1 MKKSILIGALAV
13 MMLFAFTACEP
24 QIAGVIPGGDSPVAK
39 VTFVSANDPLRE
51 GTAPGMVNAVVDVI
65 YKDGTSTNGVTAKMN
80 VTSKIEPG
88 TNVAPAVL
96 SGEEGATSYLVSFE
110 AATVTELAVDTE
122 DVELSIKDTS
132 IDVATDN
139 SKTMLNG
146 IVVTATY
153 SDGFVEVVDDWTSK
167 WNAATRANV
176 TGATISYLSGS
187 AEVEFEIERTPAEK
201 ATITSLVATYND
213 DEEVVVGQSFDPAL
227 VEVVA
232 TYSDETTKT
241 LTSSEYY
248 LDKYTADFTSTTEV
262 VFTVTLYE
270 AVQSGSIKTAEL
282 SITPV
287 ADYITSFTAAQKMT
301 DDEPSTTYIKG
312 ETAINVNQFDFTA
325 TSFAVQAVTEQN
337 KTIASG
343 VEIFDTPAK
352 VPAGYPSN
360 TLRVYFRL
368 TADKDVT
375 AYIDIPLAEKASE

>member
-51 GTAPGMVNAVVDVI
+51 GTTPGMVNAVVDVI
-65 YKDGTSTNGVTAKMN
+65 YKDGTSTTGVTAKMN
-80 VTSKIEPG
+80 VTSEIEPG

-187 AEVEFEIERTPAEK
+187 AEVEFEIERTPEAAPVVDDIAVYYSVNGDEATTTAPTTLYLGDVVTISVWTVDSADEQIADVTSSVTALNGTSFTNSVTVGETAYAATIGYEAYSANISVVKGTDSIVEDSVSVSYDAEK
-201 ATITSLVATYND
+201 ATTFTANYTFKNTDFKATWNTLSGDTFGTVNIVLAPTSQSIPAQNPPASVNVQLTLTYTVKGESVTEN
-213 DEEVVVGQSFDPAL
+213 VVVNVP
-227 VEVVA
+227 V
-232 TYSDETTKT
+232 
-241 LTSSEYY
+241 
-248 LDKYTADFTSTTEV
+248 YTA
-262 VFTVTLYE
+262 
-270 AVQSGSIKTAEL
+270 
-282 SITPV
+282 
-287 ADYITSFTAAQKMT
+287 
-301 DDEPSTTYIKG
+301 
-312 ETAINVNQFDFTA
+312 N
-325 TSFAVQAVTEQN
+325 
-337 KTIASG
+337 
-343 VEIFDTPAK
+343 
-352 VPAGYPSN
+352 
-360 TLRVYFRL
+360 
-368 TADKDVT
+368 
-375 AYIDIPLAEKASE
+375 

>member
-51 GTAPGMVNAVVDVI
+51 GTTPGMVNAVVDVI

-122 DVELSIKDTS
+122 NVELSIKDTS

-187 AEVEFEIERTPAEK
+187 AEVEFEIERTPEAAPVVDDIAVYYSVNGDEATTTAPTTLYLGDVVTISVWTVDSADEQIADVTSSVTALNGTSFTNSVTAGETAYAATIGYEGYSASVSVVKGTDSIVEDSVSVSYDPEK
-201 ATITSLVATYND
+201 ATTFTAGHPFANSDFKATWETLSGDEFGSVTIALAPTS
-213 DEEVVVGQSFDPAL
+213 QSIPSQNAPASVNVQL
-227 VEVVA
+227 TL
-232 TYSDETTKT
+232 TYSVNGETVTENT
-241 LTSSEYY
+241 VVNVPV
-248 LDKYTADFTSTTEV
+248 YTAD
-262 VFTVTLYE
+262 
-270 AVQSGSIKTAEL
+270 
-282 SITPV
+282 
-287 ADYITSFTAAQKMT
+287 
-301 DDEPSTTYIKG
+301 
-312 ETAINVNQFDFTA
+312 
-325 TSFAVQAVTEQN
+325 
-337 KTIASG
+337 
-343 VEIFDTPAK
+343 
-352 VPAGYPSN
+352 
-360 TLRVYFRL
+360 
-368 TADKDVT
+368 
-375 AYIDIPLAEKASE
+375 